1 MKISGVELIQQD
13 DMVCRHQKQKG
24 KPFEEKSLELWANT
38 CTHGIALDIGAYTGI
53 YAIKAALSGAQSW
66 AFEPNRVVF
75 DRLKENAANN
85 DVNIM
90 AINVGVGD
98 KIGIKT
104 LNIKFPYTSAGNFCN
119 GDEVSAKEV
128 NIITIDSLNLTDV
141 TAMKIDVEGYECEV
155 LKGAMETINRC
166 KPLIISEILS
176 DEAMIEQANILTILG
191 YTGEHIDERN
201 MVWRYNG

>member
-1 MKISGVELIQQD
+1 MKISGVELIEEE
-13 DMVCRHQKQKG
+13 DMVCRHQKQKN
-24 KPFEEKSLELWANT
+24 KPFEEDSLKLWGDT
-38 CTHGIALDIGAYTGI
+38 CTHGTALDIGAYTGI
-53 YAIKAALSGAQSW
+53 YAIKAALSGAQAW
-66 AFEPNRVVF
+66 AFEPNRIVY

-85 DVNIM
+85 DVNLT

-98 KIGIKT
+98 KIGTKN
-104 LNIKFPYTSAGNFCN
+104 LNIKFPFTSAGNFCN
-119 GDEVSAKEV
+119 GKEWGEEEV

-155 LKGAMETINRC
+155 IKGAIETINRC

-176 DEAMIEQANILTILG
+176 KDAMIEQANILTILG